1 MSTTSPHQS
10 IHTIKKNSYYLYLIG
25 FYNNISRKRM
35 KFNTLS
41 SHQLLISTIII
52 IVIQTLFES
61 TQSLSQTPNN
71 KSTSISTSLE
81 PTTRRNLF
89 QKTFF
94 TLTTTTATAAVAAMT
109 TAVTLTAST
118 PQKAYALEQCRP
130 KARNCIRT
138 AWEAPPSSIKNKEDA
153 INVIKNVL
161 NSYPQ
166 NGQNG
171 VDCNGWSIVKDIDT
185 TTTTTSSSPSSDK
198 SIIALE
204 YKSCIGPAAL
214 AINLAQPFI
223 DDVILEFEERKLEN
237 DVMVVIVQVKSSS
250 RMGSSDLN
258 VNKKR
263 IEYLGEKLRQQGWII
278 PNVRYGA

>member
-1 MSTTSPHQS
+1 
-10 IHTIKKNSYYLYLIG
+10 
-25 FYNNISRKRM
+25 M
-35 KFNTLS
+35 KFNTFS
-41 SHQLLISTIII
+41 SHQLLTFTIIT
-52 IVIQTLFES
+52 IVIQTLIES
-61 TQSLSQTPNN
+61 TQSLSQTSNN
-71 KSTSISTSLE
+71 KSTSKSTSLDVQ
-81 PTTRRNLF
+81 TQMISTRRNLF
-89 QKTFF
+89 QKTAVA
-94 TLTTTTATAAVAAMT
+94 LTTSIF
-109 TAVTLTAST
+109 LS
-118 PQKAYALEQCRP
+118 PQKAYALEQCRA

-138 AWEAPPSSIKNKEDA
+138 TWEAPSSSIKSKEDA
-153 INVIKNVL
+153 IYVIKNVL

-171 VDCNGWSIVKDIDT
+171 VDCNGWSIVQDDT
-185 TTTTTSSSPSSDK
+185 ASFESSAN

-223 DDVILEFEERKLEN
+223 DDVVLEFEEKRVDS
-237 DVMVVIVQVKSSS
+237 DVMVVMVQVKSSS

-263 IEYLGEKLRQQGWII
+263 IEYLGEKLRQQGWIV